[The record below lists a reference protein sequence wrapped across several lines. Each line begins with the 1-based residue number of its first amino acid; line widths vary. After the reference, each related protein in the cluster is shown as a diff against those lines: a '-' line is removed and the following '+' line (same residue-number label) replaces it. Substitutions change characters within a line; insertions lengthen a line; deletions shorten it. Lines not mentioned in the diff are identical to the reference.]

1 MASGPTS
8 ATGVLPTG
16 AVLFARVFLPF
27 AFGYFLS
34 YLFRTVNAVIAPQ
47 LVADVGLD
55 ASLLGLL
62 TAAYFIT
69 FAAVQIPLGIVL
81 DSHGPRRVEVALLL
95 VAAAGAYLF
104 SLGESPWALIVAR
117 GLIGVG
123 VAACLMAA
131 LKAMAEWYASEKLPL
146 MNGLL
151 VAAGGLGAVMAT
163 APTKALVAAFGW
175 RGGFETLALVT
186 VGAALLLW
194 FIAPDR
200 PRREPAGDLR
210 SLLGGVRK
218 VFVSANF
225 WVVAPAAAASQGA
238 FLAIQ
243 TLWSGP
249 WLRDV
254 AGHDPDAVAR
264 VLLVA
269 ATGFIV
275 GNIVSGSFAVWVA
288 RRGVPT
294 PVVVLFGMGLFML
307 LQLVI
312 LAGWTAQTEILWF
325 AFGFFG
331 TTGILSFAVLTR
343 TFPLALAGRASTA
356 MNLLIFVAAFGL
368 QWGIG
373 IVIDL
378 WPTSPDGGYHPQ
390 GYQAAFGATLV
401 IQVLA
406 FALLLYGHRRLLPDV
421 SEIR

>member
-1 MASGPTS
+1 MSSEPTS
-8 ATGVLPTG
+8 AAGALPTG
-16 AVLFARVFLPF
+16 ARLFARVFLPF

-62 TAAYFIT
+62 TAVYFFT
-69 FAAVQIPLGIVL
+69 FAAVQVPLGVVL
-81 DSHGPRRVEVALLL
+81 DSLGPRRVEVALLL
-95 VAAAGAYLF
+95 VAAAGAALF
-104 SLGESPWALIVAR
+104 GIGESPWALIVAR

-131 LKAMAEWYASEKLPL
+131 LKAMAEWYEAEKLPL

-163 APTKALVAAFGW
+163 APTKALVAALGW
-175 RGGFETLALVT
+175 RNGFEILAVVT
-186 VGAALLLW
+186 VVAALLLW

-200 PRREPAGDLR
+200 PRREPAGDMR
-210 SLLGGVRK
+210 SLLDGVRH
-218 VFVSANF
+218 VFVSRNF
-225 WVVAPAAAASQGA
+225 WIVAPVAAASQGA

-264 VLLVA
+264 VLLIA
-269 ATGFIV
+269 AVGFIV
-275 GNIVSGSFAVWVA
+275 GNIASGSFAVWVA

-294 PVVVLFGMGLFML
+294 PVVLLFGMGLFML
-307 LQLVI
+307 LQLLI
-312 LAGWTAQTEILWF
+312 IAGWTAHTGILWF

-356 MNLLIFVAAFGL
+356 MNLLVFVAAFAL

-373 IVIDL
+373 IVIDQ
-378 WPTSPDGGYHPQ
+378 WPTTAAGGYHPQ
-390 GYQAAFGATLV
+390 GYQVAFGVIVV
-401 IQVLA
+401 IQALA
-406 FALLLYGHRRLLPDV
+406 FVLLLYGHRRLLPHE
-421 SEIR
+421 SEGR